1 MVIASRLD
9 ILNWIGDVRPD
20 VVEHGLEHTLV
31 DAIVSHDD
39 RPAWGADWSEWLGAN
54 VPALVERCEAD
65 PDYVDVLGARCKRV
79 ALADKCG
86 RECAA
91 ALLTVVSVDT
101 VDDDGG
107 YLVNEADPLPGDYER
122 LRTEIERPDGF
133 EQHVFVMAYRE
144 TLATAIRESGRTPR

>member
-1 MVIASRLD
+1 MVITSRLD
-9 ILNWIGDVRPD
+9 ILNWIRDVRPD

-31 DAIVSHDD
+31 DAVQAHAD
-39 RPAWGADWSEWLGAN
+39 RPAWGTDWSEWLGAN

-79 ALADKCG
+79 ALADQCG

-91 ALLTVVSVDT
+91 GLLSVVPINT
-101 VDDDGG
+101 VDDDDNW
-107 YLVNEADPLPGDYER
+107 LVNEADPLPGDYEL
-122 LRTEIERPDGF
+122 LRTRVERPDGF

-144 TLATAIRESGRTPR
+144 TLATAIRESGRDR